1 MSRTRIITTAIMLS
15 LLLSGCEFMNET
27 QWLAE
32 QGW

>member
-1 MSRTRIITTAIMLS
+1 MSRTRIITTVVMLS
-15 LLLSGCEFMNET
+15 LLLSGCDLVSET

>member
-1 MSRTRIITTAIMLS
+1 MSRSRIITTAIVLS
-15 LLLSGCEFMNET
+15 LLLSGCDLVTET